1 MKKINRW
8 ADFVSALFGRKE
20 EIMPMYIIVGL
31 GNPGKQ
37 YDMTRHNIGFHTID
51 YIADKYGVKLTKLKF
66 KAVYGDA
73 VIGGEKVYLVKP
85 QTFMN
90 LSGDSVAEMAQFYK
104 VPAQNIIVIS
114 DDISLD
120 TGRIRVRAK
129 GSAGGHNGLKSII
142 YRLNSDMFP
151 RVKMGVGAPKHEDYD
166 LADFVLGRFTKEEI
180 PVMEDA
186 IKKAETAVC
195 EIIKNGVQSAMNK
208 CNGK

>member
-1 MKKINRW
+1 MGIMDIIGQIK
-8 ADFVSALFGRKE
+8 SALFGRNEKNKE
-20 EIMPMYIIVGL
+20 EIIPMYIVAGL

-51 YIADKYGVKLTKLKF
+51 YIAEKYGAKLNKLKF
-66 KAVYGDA
+66 KAVYGET

-90 LSGDSVAEMAQFYK
+90 LSGDSIIEMAKFYK
-104 VPAQNIIVIS
+104 VSSENIIIIN

-120 TGRIRVRAK
+120 TGRIRVRGK

-142 YRLNSDMFP
+142 YRLGSDKFP

-166 LADFVLGRFTKEEI
+166 LADFVLGRFTKDEI
-180 PVMEDA
+180 PVMEEA
-186 IKKAETAVC
+186 IKKAETAVF
-195 EIIKNGVQSAMNK
+195 EIIKNGVESAMN
-208 CNGK
+208 